1 MRSILFFALLFSF
14 QAFTPKASG
23 QSVWEDHRG
32 EVYNYLSRMAQKGF
46 IVFNDHIRPLSRIY
60 IEQCLDSLAAHQTQL
75 SRVEQKEL
83 DFYRQEYTD
92 SKELQRDSS
101 AIDTKPTVF
110 KKDGYARWRFFSYT
124 GKQFLLRADPVITA
138 GYIRGSGK
146 DVKQYSSGF
155 NIYGYGG
162 KHWSWYIALN
172 DINEKGPGM
181 DTTRQNTPETG
192 IVGRIADN
200 KKSHNYTA
208 IRAGLAYTWKNG
220 SVSIGQDHLLWGYG
234 ENGRM
239 VLSDK
244 APTYP
249 YIRLDYRP
257 LPWLSFN
264 YTHAWLHSDIRDST
278 RSYRTGNTVYGGIRE
293 FTIAKYMATHSV
305 QITPTKGLDI
315 SLGESMIYSDRLELG
330 YLIPIMFFKAYD
342 NLVNDNNNN
351 NGSNGQFFFQV
362 SSRNQLPKTHLY
374 STLFID
380 EILLSKVFDKVKN
393 RNQVGMNI
401 GASVTDAFIPYL
413 TIGAEYTKI
422 RPFVYSNLIPAQLY
436 THDSYLLGDW
446 MGNNADRWIAFL
458 KYTPAPRLQCMV
470 RYQYIRKGGPGTV
483 DQQYFAQPQPPFLFD
498 LQNHRQEWYGS
509 LSYQWVHKLYL
520 RGFISNLHVT
530 DYKTGQ
536 SYNDHTLNIG
546 MSYGL

>member
-1 MRSILFFALLFSF
+1 MRSILFFAILFSF

-264 YTHAWLHSDIRDST
+264 YTHAWLHSDIIYST
-278 RSYRTGNTVYGGIRE
+278 RYYRTGNTVYGGIR
-293 FTIAKYMATHSV
+293 
-305 QITPTKGLDI
+305 
-315 SLGESMIYSDRLELG
+315 
-330 YLIPIMFFKAYD
+330 
-342 NLVNDNNNN
+342 
-351 NGSNGQFFFQV
+351 
-362 SSRNQLPKTHLY
+362 
-374 STLFID
+374 
-380 EILLSKVFDKVKN
+380 
-393 RNQVGMNI
+393 
-401 GASVTDAFIPYL
+401 
-413 TIGAEYTKI
+413 
-422 RPFVYSNLIPAQLY
+422 
-436 THDSYLLGDW
+436 
-446 MGNNADRWIAFL
+446 
-458 KYTPAPRLQCMV
+458 
-470 RYQYIRKGGPGTV
+470 
-483 DQQYFAQPQPPFLFD
+483 
-498 LQNHRQEWYGS
+498 
-509 LSYQWVHKLYL
+509 
-520 RGFISNLHVT
+520 
-530 DYKTGQ
+530 
-536 SYNDHTLNIG
+536 
-546 MSYGL
+546 